1 MSKRSDLITQISTNL
16 AFTSNVTVNTT
27 ELPFES
33 GGNPLYLNNMNTVYV
48 DEQKIDEDVLYKTF
62 DQGTVTETTTTI
74 NAYLSTD
81 AKESFSDIE
90 TVVANLLLASNAIT
104 GTVNTTSDYETAIT
118 DDVITYTFEY
128 NFITV

>member
-48 DEQKIDEDVLYKTF
+48 DEQKIEEDQLYKTL

>member
-1 MSKRSDLITQISTNL
+1 MSKRSDLITQIVSNL

-33 GGNPLYLNNMNTVYV
+33 GGNPLYLNNMNTVYI
-48 DEQKIDEDVLYKTF
+48 DEQDIEADELYRTL
-62 DQGTVTETTTTI
+62 DQGLITESTTTI
-74 NAYLSTD
+74 NAYFATD

-90 TVVANLLLASNAIT
+90 TVVTNLLLARTAIT

-128 NFITV
+128 KFITV

>member
-48 DEQKIDEDVLYKTF
+48 DEQKIEEDELYKTL

>member
-48 DEQKIDEDVLYKTF
+48 DEQKIEEDQLYKTL
-62 DQGTVTETTTTI
+62 DQGIVTETTTTI
-74 NAYLSTD
+74 NAYLATD

>member
-48 DEQKIDEDVLYKTF
+48 DEQKIEEDVLYKTL

>member
-48 DEQKIDEDVLYKTF
+48 DEQKIEEDQLYKTL
-62 DQGTVTETTTTI
+62 DQGLVTETTTTI
-74 NAYLSTD
+74 NAYLATD

>member
-33 GGNPLYLNNMNTVYV
+33 GGTPLYLNNMNTVYV
-48 DEQKIDEDVLYKTF
+48 DEQKIEEDQLYKTL

>member
-48 DEQKIDEDVLYKTF
+48 DEQKIEEDQLYKTL

-74 NAYLSTD
+74 NAYLATD